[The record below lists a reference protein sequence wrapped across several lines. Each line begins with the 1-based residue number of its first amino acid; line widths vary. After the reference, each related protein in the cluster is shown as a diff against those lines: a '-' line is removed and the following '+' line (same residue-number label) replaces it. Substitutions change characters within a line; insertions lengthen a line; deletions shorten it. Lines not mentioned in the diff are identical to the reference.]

1 VAVKPGPPLSYQV
14 IARKWRPQSFD
25 EVSGQTHVTTAL
37 RNAIRTDRIPHAM
50 LLTGPR
56 GVGKTTLA
64 RLIAR
69 CLNCEKGPTDQ
80 PCGSCPPCSDITEG
94 RSTDVQE
101 IDAASR
107 TGVDDMR
114 EVIESIRY
122 AAAPGKYRIFII
134 DEVHMLSGAAF
145 NALLKTLEEP
155 PPRSLFVFA
164 TTNPEKIPFTV
175 LSRCQRHDLRRIA
188 LSSVGERLAEICA
201 AEEIAITPTAIA
213 SIAREGDGSMRD
225 AQTLLDQIIAYAG
238 GQAGSG
244 DEITDSVVADVL
256 DLVDRNVL
264 RAIVEACI
272 DSDPKTALVQVNLAT
287 SGGSEARRIADAL
300 LELLRDLTVLR
311 VAPDGEALFDGTDE
325 ERAELIELAGR
336 TEPARLRRMFRAL
349 VREIED
355 LSWAPQPT
363 AVLEMAVIR
372 LATMPSGDDVSQLLS
387 RLDQLERRLAS
398 GGGAG
403 GGNVGGGRVSDR
415 SPKRRSPESSGARA
429 PSSPP
434 ASSQSAES
442 EIDPFDRPPGGPN
455 PSTRQATGQPKAA
468 PAAPAARQQS
478 SMGAS
483 RPAAAPNGSANRRTQ
498 AATTRRG
505 TAPDANPA
513 PSDPDAAFDRMPTEP
528 ARFDESESASS
539 PPARPGAPAN
549 GRGAP
554 SKAGRT
560 PSSGEGVPPID
571 GGAPLIDGGA
581 PLIDGGA
588 PLIGGGAPPAAIFD
602 RFRATALAKDRSH
615 FASLDGTTLVGIE
628 GNTIRIGAPAAFHV
642 ERLRQRSDDLEQHAS
657 ALFGRP
663 TKISIEIASGGG
675 ARTET
680 KGSREQSRKRRQE
693 ALNSESVNLAIEVL
707 NAEIVEIRP
716 LGEKR

>member
-1 VAVKPGPPLSYQV
+1 MKPGPPLSYQV

-80 PCGSCPPCSDITEG
+80 PCGSCPPCNEITEG

-107 TGVDDMR
+107 TGVDDIR

-134 DEVHMLSGAAF
+134 DEVHMLSPAAF

-201 AEEIAITPTAIA
+201 AEEIAISPTAIA

-311 VAPDGEALFDGTDE
+311 VAPDGEALFEGTDE

-398 GGGAG
+398 GGGMPTPSGGGAG

-442 EIDPFDRPPGGPN
+442 EIDPFDRPPGVPN
-455 PSTRQATGQPKAA
+455 PSTPQPTGQPKAA
-468 PAAPAARQQS
+468 PPAPAARQQS
-478 SMGAS
+478 SMGA
-483 RPAAAPNGSANRRTQ
+483 
-498 AATTRRG
+498 
-505 TAPDANPA
+505 
-513 PSDPDAAFDRMPTEP
+513 PS
-528 ARFDESESASS
+528 
-539 PPARPGAPAN
+539 
-549 GRGAP
+549 
-554 SKAGRT
+554 
-560 PSSGEGVPPID
+560 ID
-571 GGAPLIDGGA
+571 GGAPSIG
-581 PLIDGGA
+581 GGA

-602 RFRATALAKDRSH
+602 RFRATALEKDRSH

>member
-1 VAVKPGPPLSYQV
+1 
-14 IARKWRPQSFD
+14 
-25 EVSGQTHVTTAL
+25 
-37 RNAIRTDRIPHAM
+37 
-50 LLTGPR
+50 
-56 GVGKTTLA
+56 
-64 RLIAR
+64 
-69 CLNCEKGPTDQ
+69 
-80 PCGSCPPCSDITEG
+80 
-94 RSTDVQE
+94 
-101 IDAASR
+101 
-107 TGVDDMR
+107 
-114 EVIESIRY
+114 
-122 AAAPGKYRIFII
+122 
-134 DEVHMLSGAAF
+134 
-145 NALLKTLEEP
+145 
-155 PPRSLFVFA
+155 
-164 TTNPEKIPFTV
+164 
-175 LSRCQRHDLRRIA
+175 
-188 LSSVGERLAEICA
+188 
-201 AEEIAITPTAIA
+201 
-213 SIAREGDGSMRD
+213 
-225 AQTLLDQIIAYAG
+225 
-238 GQAGSG
+238 
-244 DEITDSVVADVL
+244 
-256 DLVDRNVL
+256 
-264 RAIVEACI
+264 
-272 DSDPKTALVQVNLAT
+272 
-287 SGGSEARRIADAL
+287 
-300 LELLRDLTVLR
+300 
-311 VAPDGEALFDGTDE
+311 
-325 ERAELIELAGR
+325 
-336 TEPARLRRMFRAL
+336 
-349 VREIED
+349 
-355 LSWAPQPT
+355 
-363 AVLEMAVIR
+363 MAVIR

-455 PSTRQATGQPKAA
+455 PFPPQATGQPKAA
-468 PAAPAARQQS
+468 PPPPADRQQS

-483 RPAAAPNGSANRRTQ
+483 RPTAAPNDSASRGTQ

-505 TAPDANPA
+505 KAPDASPA

-528 ARFDESESASS
+528 ARFDEPESASS
-539 PPARPGAPAN
+539 PPVRPGAPAN

-554 SKAGRT
+554 SKTGRT
-560 PSSGEGVPPID
+560 PSNGEGAPSIDGGAPPID
-571 GGAPLIDGGA
+571 GGAP
-581 PLIDGGA
+581 PIDGGA

-602 RFRATALAKDRSH
+602 RFRATALEKDRSH